1 MKTLIYSFILGVFT
15 FSSCQNTVVINDK
28 SGVLGQTKAPVSI
41 VVKLNKDQLIAAQEG
56 RLGLLSTSSDKNLI
70 PLQLDSVG
78 KETSRLV
85 MMMPEGKPGPKEFKL
100 VESETPHNSMVITN
114 SDGKSGQV
122 IIEEAGEKILQYN
135 YRMVKEKDVIRYAND
150 IAGIHQKTN
159 RDTTK
164 TTSIYAVPRSDY
176 IHPLYGLQGEML
188 TEDWPAGG
196 HPHHRAIFW
205 AWPEVAYGSKQGD
218 IYALQGIF
226 ARPTGKIEYISGP
239 VFGQIEAENLWMWED
254 TDAIVRE
261 RAVIRVYPASL
272 TRRIIDLTIEL
283 LALKDSIT
291 IATRKTDS
299 YGGLNL
305 RMMRPESQEISFFMD
320 EAGAKPIRAWS
331 DFNGI
336 FKGNNSVSGLMV
348 LQHKDNPEYPG
359 DWVEYPN
366 LAWVQPTFP
375 TAGTRYALDT
385 KNPLILRYRLII
397 HTGEKPDTGIS
408 EKLWDAYNHP
418 LIRVTDIDKNEQG
431 T

>member
-1 MKTLIYSFILGVFT
+1 MTLSTPFMKILIYTFIFGIFI
-15 FSSCQNTVVINDK
+15 FSSCQNTFVINDM
-28 SGVLGQTKAPVSI
+28 GGPLGQTEAPVTI
-41 VVKLNKDQLIAAQEG
+41 EVKLNKDQIVAAQEG
-56 RLGLLSTSSDKNLI
+56 RLGLINISDDKNLI

-85 MMMPEGKPGPKEFKL
+85 MMMPKAKPGPIEFKL
-100 VESETPHNSMVITN
+100 AESETPYNFMVSAN

-122 IIEEAGEKILQYN
+122 IIEEAGKKILQYN
-135 YRMVKEKDVIRYAND
+135 YHTVNSKDVIRYAD
-150 IAGIHQKTN
+150 DKAGMQKKTK
-159 RDTTK
+159 RDTTEMS
-164 TTSIYAVPRSDY
+164 SIYAVPRSDY

-188 TEDWPAGG
+188 TEDWPEGG

-205 AWPEVAYGSKQGD
+205 AWPEVTNGSKQGD

-239 VFGQIEAENLWMWED
+239 LFGQIIAENLWMWED
-254 TDAIVRE
+254 KEAIVQE
-261 RAVIRVYPASL
+261 RAVIRVYRASS
-272 TRRIIDLTIEL
+272 TRRTIDLTIEL

-291 IATRKTDS
+291 IATRNTDS
-299 YGGLNL
+299 YGGINL
-305 RMMRPESQEISFFMD
+305 RMMRPESQEISFFTD
-320 EAGAKPIRAWS
+320 ETGSKPIRAWS

-375 TAGTRYALDT
+375 TAGTRYPLSV
-385 KNPLILRYRLII
+385 KNPLVLRYRLII
-397 HTGEKPDTGIS
+397 HTGEKPDIGIS
-408 EKLWDAYNHP
+408 EKLWEAFNHP
-418 LIRVTDIDKNEQG
+418 LIR
-431 T
+431 